1 MHQKSYFLYQC
12 TFSHTWPMYG
22 YLCLASKKFEKNN
35 IYIQG
40 QKPKGCVLKYGKLVW
55 LQNTVSLYLTQAY
68 NAILE
73 L

>member
-1 MHQKSYFLYQC
+1 
-12 TFSHTWPMYG
+12 MYG
-22 YLCLASKKFEKNN
+22 YLCLVSKKFEKNN

-40 QKPKGCVLKYGKLVW
+40 QKPKGSVLKYGKLVW
-55 LQNTVSLYLTQAY
+55 FQNTVSLYLTQAY